1 MFNTISMNP
10 FNLHLSHIIALAFSL
25 LCGFCEAQT
34 YYGKG
39 NFGRLEMLNDSTC
52 TICFIISPNITNSQ
66 GGKLTDTCSLVK
78 SGDTLYIST
87 RERFRFKAAENYS
100 DDFLEDNPTVYKLF
114 KKSYGDDYQLVYEG
128 GCYLYG
134 KFIRFSDLDGF
145 KNGDLIVFRNYVM
158 YDRFIWVYGEDTH
171 ILIDNLV
178 DGCCLDRFPLL
189 IKGNK
194 LIPIDKEKNE
204 QCWIDNGFYFP
215 TMKRSNKTKSFDVT
229 PRWSLGL
236 NGLPS
241 GFSFPSNKQTLQGHT
256 NYNKYCKHRK

>member
-1 MFNTISMNP
+1 MNP
-10 FNLHLSHIIALAFSL
+10 FNRHLSHIIALAFCL

-52 TICFIISPNITNSQ
+52 TICFIISPNIHNSQ

-87 RERFRFKAAENYS
+87 RKRFRFEAAENYS
-100 DDFLEDNPTVYKLF
+100 ADSLEKYLTTYKVYQN
-114 KKSYGDDYQLVYEG
+114 SYGEGYRLVNEG

-134 KFIRFSDLDGF
+134 KYIGFSDFDSF
-145 KNGDLIVFRNYVM
+145 RNGDLIVVRNFIV
-158 YDRFIWVYGEDTH
+158 YDRFIWVYGEDTP

-178 DGCCLDRFPLL
+178 DACCLNNFPLL
-189 IKGNK
+189 MKGNK

-215 TMKRSNKTKSFDVT
+215 TMKKSHKTKSFDT
-229 PRWSLGL
+229 IPRWSIGL
-236 NGLPS
+236 NGVP
-241 GFSFPSNKQTLQGHT
+241 NGHSLYT
-256 NYNKYCKHRK
+256 NRYCKHRK

>member
-1 MFNTISMNP
+1 MLNTISMNP

-114 KKSYGDDYQLVYEG
+114 KKI
-128 GCYLYG
+128 
-134 KFIRFSDLDGF
+134 IR
-145 KNGDLIVFRNYVM
+145 R
-158 YDRFIWVYGEDTH
+158 
-171 ILIDNLV
+171 
-178 DGCCLDRFPLL
+178 
-189 IKGNK
+189 
-194 LIPIDKEKNE
+194 
-204 QCWIDNGFYFP
+204 
-215 TMKRSNKTKSFDVT
+215 
-229 PRWSLGL
+229 
-236 NGLPS
+236 
-241 GFSFPSNKQTLQGHT
+241 
-256 NYNKYCKHRK
+256 